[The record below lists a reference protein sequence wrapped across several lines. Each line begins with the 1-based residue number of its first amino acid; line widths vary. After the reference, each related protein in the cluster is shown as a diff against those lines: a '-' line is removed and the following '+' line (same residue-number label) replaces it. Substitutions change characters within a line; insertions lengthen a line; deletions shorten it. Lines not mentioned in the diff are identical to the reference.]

1 MSTPLTADQAIELLH
16 KQYALYNTREKLGAL
31 VEQVEAASPGRV
43 TVLYSGRVGT
53 TLSTEDVV
61 KELDASVRDL
71 RIINNS
77 QAAQFLTS
85 DDFLS
90 AAARLDGVPLDD
102 FTKSGYRSPTTDW
115 LYNPT
120 DGPWADVS
128 GRFAD
133 GARGDVRVVLPNAVP
148 SRVFGATELRRILA
162 NEQVTTREG
171 LPCPML
177 AQIHSW
183 RGPTALSQRASPLR

>member
-1 MSTPLTADQAIELLH
+1 MSTPLTADQATERLRN
-16 KQYALYNTREKLGAL
+16 QPAAYSTREKLGVL
-31 VEQVEAASPGRV
+31 VEQLEADSPGRV
-43 TVLYSGRVGT
+43 TVLYSGKVGGG
-53 TLSTEDVV
+53 LSTEDVA
-61 KELDASVRDL
+61 KELSESVRDI

-77 QAAQFLTS
+77 QAAKFLMS
-85 DDFLS
+85 DDFLA
-90 AAARLDGVPLDD
+90 AAARLDGVLPWK
-102 FTKSGYRSPTTDW
+102 FTESGCRSPTIDW

-120 DGPWADVS
+120 DGPWAGVS

-133 GARGDVRVVLPNAVP
+133 GARGEVRVVIPNVVAD
-148 SRVFGATELRRILA
+148 RVFGATELRRILA

-183 RGPTALSQRASPLR
+183 RGPSPLR